1 MPCQY
6 VQERSARLK
15 SWCWRYVQCQYV
27 QELKHIYE
35 NIFDPELCLHDMVS
49 SRMVMRYGEIKPGDW
64 ERRRN
69 ENEEERWH
77 TAELFKR
84 RVITLLILV
93 SVLAWSLEKSSNF
106 S

>member
-1 MPCQY
+1 
-6 VQERSARLK
+6 
-15 SWCWRYVQCQYV
+15 
-27 QELKHIYE
+27 
-35 NIFDPELCLHDMVS
+35 MVS

-64 ERRRN
+64 ERMRN
-69 ENEEERWH
+69 ENEEERRH

>member
-1 MPCQY
+1 
-6 VQERSARLK
+6 
-15 SWCWRYVQCQYV
+15 
-27 QELKHIYE
+27 
-35 NIFDPELCLHDMVS
+35 MVS

-69 ENEEERWH
+69 EKEEEEERRH

-84 RVITLLILV
+84 RVIALLILV
-93 SVLAWSLEKSSNF
+93 SILAWSLEKSSNF